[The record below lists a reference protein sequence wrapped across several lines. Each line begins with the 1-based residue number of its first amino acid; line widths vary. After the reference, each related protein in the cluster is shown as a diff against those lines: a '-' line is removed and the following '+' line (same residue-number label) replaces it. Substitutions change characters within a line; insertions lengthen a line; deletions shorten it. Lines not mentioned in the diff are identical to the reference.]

1 MNGVSW
7 DDGVILSI
15 VSIVMSRLL
24 QTYLVSS
31 QLGKKFGVVR
41 KRLDLYSDTF
51 SVNSKKLSSIRRE
64 GNFLDLISIYKPE
77 EIRVSDIDRSSSARL
92 NDGEVLGC

>member
-31 QLGKKFGVVR
+31 QLGEKFGVVR

-64 GNFLDLISIYKPE
+64 GNFLDLISIYKP
-77 EIRVSDIDRSSSARL
+77 
-92 NDGEVLGC
+92 